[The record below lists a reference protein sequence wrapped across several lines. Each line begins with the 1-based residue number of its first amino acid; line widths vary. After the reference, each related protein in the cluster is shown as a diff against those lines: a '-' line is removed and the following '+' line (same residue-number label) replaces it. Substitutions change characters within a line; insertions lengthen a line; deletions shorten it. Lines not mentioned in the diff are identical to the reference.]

1 MGAPSHHHRV
11 PLLVLLAVQARSL
24 LKQAEGRK
32 KLTKAE
38 AKELESDLR
47 HDINT
52 QFGTR
57 NENFALSVYERRSG
71 TEVRCRPV
79 EQQCRGLRCLSVCVG
94 AVELSAVL
102 L

>member
-1 MGAPSHHHRV
+1 MDYTHPYPSCSAARDV
-11 PLLVLLAVQARSL
+11 PSCVLALPAVQARSL
-24 LKQAEGRK
+24 LKDAEGKK

-71 TEVRCRPV
+71 TEVGRKAAQRKSST
-79 EQQCRGLRCLSVCVG
+79 LCLWWG
-94 AVELSAVL
+94 R
-102 L
+102 